1 MIDNHLYHGNARRI
15 DPKKIVWKRA
25 MDMND
30 RALRQIVVGLGDG
43 NGPLREDGFL
53 ITPASEIMA
62 ILCLSE
68 QMDDLR
74 ERLGRIIIGYDQDG
88 QPVTP
93 QGMGRHL
100 FPKKT
105 RAPRCSRME
114 PGPSGVPHAHGTRV
128 KRAASRPAVSL
139 FDSLGVYR
147 PDKPNASASSRND
160 FCFAS
165 KSCVMVTTINSVVL
179 YRSLICRIR
188 SFTCS
193 LVPTIIRLRF
203 S

>member
-1 MIDNHLYHGNARRI
+1 MILRLHTA
-15 DPKKIVWKRA
+15 
-25 MDMND
+25 
-30 RALRQIVVGLGDG
+30 ALCACRQTSG
-43 NGPLREDGFL
+43 R
-53 ITPASEIMA
+53 TPALVLVQS
-62 ILCLSE
+62 
-68 QMDDLR
+68 
-74 ERLGRIIIGYDQDG
+74 
-88 QPVTP
+88 
-93 QGMGRHL
+93 GMGRHL
-100 FPKKT
+100 FPQKT

-128 KRAASRPAVSL
+128 KRAASRPSVSL

-160 FCFAS
+160 FRFAS